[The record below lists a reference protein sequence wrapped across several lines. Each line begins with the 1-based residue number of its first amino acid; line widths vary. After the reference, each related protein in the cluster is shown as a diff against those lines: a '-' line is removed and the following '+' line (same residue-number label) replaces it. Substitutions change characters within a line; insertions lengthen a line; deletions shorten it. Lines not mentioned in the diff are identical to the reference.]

1 MDGWGAG
8 ELMYFAGDEAL
19 LPAYGKLRAE
29 MLRLYPSSEVR
40 AKKSQISFRDP
51 HPYVWVWTLAGH
63 GSRKAGK
70 GPLFITFASPFPI
83 ESPLIHTKLEPYP
96 GRWTHHVAVNAP
108 EEISEELIRLLQ
120 ASHSFRNDKLR

>member
-51 HPYVWVWTLAGH
+51 HPYVWV
-63 GSRKAGK
+63 
-70 GPLFITFASPFPI
+70 
-83 ESPLIHTKLEPYP
+83 
-96 GRWTHHVAVNAP
+96 
-108 EEISEELIRLLQ
+108 
-120 ASHSFRNDKLR
+120 